1 MVLPNGKG
9 HVCFTYWSNSPEV
22 PIDKPSLPE
31 KAESYWIFNDMFP
44 GLLMGNYQFLSGKVL
59 LSSKLWV
66 FAFWHQSKNVSKS
79 TNRSQSLRHLAW
91 NKILDDSL
99 TYLRYN
105 LCFVNFFNSPSS
117 NEKKKMSYAS
127 SDGLWIHNCWTP
139 IIICLKMK
147 IHLYHS
153 NNEQ

>member
-44 GLLMGNYQFLSGKVL
+44 GLLMENYQFLSGKVL

-117 NEKKKMSYAS
+117 NEKKKNVLCFFWWSLDSQLLNSYYH
-127 SDGLWIHNCWTP
+127 L
-139 IIICLKMK
+139 LK
-147 IHLYHS
+147 
-153 NNEQ
+153 NENTFISF